1 MQCNNSFVQG
11 IKRGVE
17 LLAKETA
24 DKSKQDFFGLD
35 GTNDSSMIFG
45 EGSC

>member
-1 MQCNNSFVQG
+1 MQCNNSFVQR

-17 LLAKETA
+17 LLAKKTA
-24 DKSKQDFFGLD
+24 DKSNQDFFCLD